1 MAYVP
6 FLLTSRY
13 LRNRAALMNGGKTL
27 QGHLSLLL
35 AVELVTLYSREES
48 GDLRFSYRASAAND
62 LCHRREGYSALRS
75 CVFVNKGWTDCV
87 QARKYW
93 RLYTKNLS
101 KKQQKVEKIEVC

>member
-1 MAYVP
+1 M
-6 FLLTSRY
+6 LTSRY

-27 QGHLSLLL
+27 QGHLGLVL
-35 AVELVTLYSREES
+35 AVELCCITCRLHCTAEKS

-93 RLYTKNLS
+93 CLYTKNLG

>member
-1 MAYVP
+1 M
-6 FLLTSRY
+6 
-13 LRNRAALMNGGKTL
+13 
-27 QGHLSLLL
+27 Q
-35 AVELVTLYSREES
+35 VTLYSREES

-75 CVFVNKGWTDCV
+75 CVFVNKEWTDCV

-93 RLYTKNLS
+93 CLYTKNLS

>member
-27 QGHLSLLL
+27 LYHMQ
-35 AVELVTLYSREES
+35 VTLYSREES

-62 LCHRREGYSALRS
+62 LYHRREGYSALRS